1 MSNSDLKKGFL
12 LHQLESLNNN
22 KFSLLLVDRKKD
34 KTAFVYAKDFS
45 IDDIVKSFSEL
56 EHYNNDSFDVYVKH
70 EEGNFFNL
78 IIDDLTQEKAKLL
91 LEEYH
96 IDYMLCSSKN
106 NFQSIINLD
115 KARFSKEQAD
125 HIVKVINK
133 KFGDEKFSGA
143 NHYFRLCGFNNKK
156 SKNNNELVTPVHFE
170 NKVDKQTSTNKLLAL
185 VQNLNSNSN
194 TNTSVHTTKM
204 FTSSIDDRKKRI
216 AEKEVKAE
224 IALCKKIFHTLD
236 WSVVDYR
243 IVQRLYKLNYKPDE
257 ISEALILFTDFQDRH
272 SNPVDYLN
280 RTITN
285 AINALD

>member
-1 MSNSDLKKGFL
+1 MNSDLKKGFL
-12 LHQLESLNNN
+12 LHQLESLSNN

-34 KTAFVYAKDFS
+34 KSAFVYAKDFS

-56 EHYNNDSFDVYVKH
+56 EHYNNDSFDVYIKN

-96 IDYMLCSSKN
+96 IDYMLCSSNN
-106 NFQSIINLD
+106 NFQAIINLN
-115 KARFSKEQAD
+115 KSLFTKEQAD
-125 HIVKVINK
+125 YIVKVINK

-185 VQNLNSNSN
+185 VQNIETSIH
-194 TNTSVHTTKM
+194 TSVHTTKM
-204 FTSSIDDRKKRI
+204 LTSFLDDRKKQI

>member
-1 MSNSDLKKGFL
+1 MSNNELKKGFL
-12 LHQLESLNNN
+12 LHQLESLSNN

-34 KTAFVYAKDFS
+34 KSAFVYAKDFV
-45 IDDIVKSFSEL
+45 IDDIVKSFTEL
-56 EHYNNDSFDVYVKH
+56 EHYNNDSFDVYIKH
-70 EEGNFFNL
+70 EEGNFFN
-78 IIDDLTQEKAKLL
+78 IVIDDLTQTKAKLL
-91 LEEYH
+91 LEEYY
-96 IDYMLCSSKN
+96 IDYMLCSSSN

-115 KARFSKEQAD
+115 KALFSKEQAD
-125 HIVKVINK
+125 YIVKVINK

-156 SKNNNELVTPVHFE
+156 SKNNNELVTPVHFN

-185 VQNLNSNSN
+185 VQNLNINSDA
-194 TNTSVHTTKM
+194 NTSVHTIKM
-204 FTSSIDDRKKRI
+204 PTSFLDDRKKQM
-216 AEKEVKAE
+216 AEKEVKVE

-236 WSVVDYR
+236 YSVVDYR
-243 IVQRLYKLNYKPDE
+243 IVQRLYKLNYKPEE
-257 ISEALILFTDFQDRH
+257 IAEVLILFTDFQSRH

>member
-1 MSNSDLKKGFL
+1 MNSDLKKGFL

-34 KTAFVYAKDFS
+34 KSAFVYAKDFS
-45 IDDIVKSFSEL
+45 IDDIVKSFTEL
-56 EHYNNDSFDVYVKH
+56 DNYNKDNFDVYIKH

-78 IIDDLTQEKAKLL
+78 VIDDLTQEKAKLL

-115 KARFSKEQAD
+115 KAGFSKEQAD

-133 KFGDEKFSGA
+133 RFGDEKFSGA

-170 NKVDKQTSTNKLLAL
+170 NKVDKQTSTNKLLA
-185 VQNLNSNSN
+185 
-194 TNTSVHTTKM
+194 
-204 FTSSIDDRKKRI
+204 FFSSK
-216 AEKEVKAE
+216 
-224 IALCKKIFHTLD
+224 
-236 WSVVDYR
+236 SQY
-243 IVQRLYKLNYKPDE
+243 Q
-257 ISEALILFTDFQDRH
+257 
-272 SNPVDYLN
+272 
-280 RTITN
+280 
-285 AINALD
+285 

>member
-1 MSNSDLKKGFL
+1 MSNNDLKKGFL
-12 LHQLESLNNN
+12 LHQLESLSNN

-34 KTAFVYAKDFS
+34 KAAFVYAKDFS
-45 IDDIVKSFSEL
+45 IEDIAKSFVEL
-56 EHYNNDSFDVYVKH
+56 EHYNNDSFDVYIKH

-78 IIDDLTQEKAKLL
+78 VIDDLTQEKAKLL

-96 IDYMLCSSKN
+96 IDYMLCSSSN

-115 KARFSKEQAD
+115 KSLFSKEQAD

-143 NHYFRLCGFNNKK
+143 NHYFRLCGFNNRK
-156 SKNNNELVTPVHFE
+156 SKNNNELVTPVHFD
-170 NKVDKQTSTNKLLAL
+170 NKIDKQTSINKLLAL
-185 VQNLNSNSN
+185 VQNININTNSN
-194 TNTSVHTTKM
+194 NTSVHTTKM
-204 FTSSIDDRKKRI
+204 FTSLDDRKKRM
-216 AEKEVKAE
+216 AEREVKAE

-236 WSVVDYR
+236 WSVIDFR

-257 ISEALILFTDFQDRH
+257 IAESLILFTDFQSRH
-272 SNPVDYLN
+272 ANPIDYLN

-285 AINALD
+285 SINALD

>member
-34 KTAFVYAKDFS
+34 KAAFVYAKDFS
-45 IDDIVKSFSEL
+45 IDDIVKSFTEL
-56 EHYNNDSFDVYVKH
+56 EHYNNESFDVYIKH

-78 IIDDLTQEKAKLL
+78 VIDDLTQEKAKLL

-96 IDYMLCSSKN
+96 IDYMLCSSNN

-115 KARFSKEQAD
+115 KSLFSKEQAD
-125 HIVKVINK
+125 YIVKVINK

-143 NHYFRLCGFNNKK
+143 NHYFRLSGFNNKK
-156 SKNNNELVTPVHFE
+156 FKNNNELVTPVNFK
-170 NKVDKQTSTNKLLAL
+170 NKIDKQTSVNKLLAL
-185 VQNLNSNSN
+185 VQNLNTNSN
-194 TNTSVHTTKM
+194 NTSVHTTKM
-204 FTSSIDDRKKRI
+204 FITSFLDDRKKQI

-236 WSVVDYR
+236 YSVVDYR

-257 ISEALILFTDFQDRH
+257 IAEALILFTDFQSRH
-272 SNPVDYLN
+272 ANPIDYLN

-285 AINALD
+285 SINALD

>member
-1 MSNSDLKKGFL
+1 MSNNDLKKGFL
-12 LHQLESLNNN
+12 LHQLESLENN

-34 KTAFVYAKDFS
+34 KAAFVYAKDFI
-45 IDDIVKSFSEL
+45 IDDIVKSFTEL
-56 EHYNNDSFDVYVKH
+56 EHYNNDSFDVYIKH
-70 EEGNFFNL
+70 EEGNFLNL
-78 IIDDLTQEKAKLL
+78 VIDDLTQEKAKLL

-96 IDYMLCSSKN
+96 IDYMLCSSNN
-106 NFQSIINLD
+106 NFQAIINLN
-115 KARFSKEQAD
+115 KSLFTKEQAD
-125 HIVKVINK
+125 YIVKVINK
-133 KFGDEKFSGA
+133 RFGDEKFSGA

-156 SKNNNELVTPVHFE
+156 SKNNNELVTPVHFD
-170 NKVDKQTSTNKLLAL
+170 NKVDRQTSTNKLLAL
-185 VQNLNSNSN
+185 VQNLNTN
-194 TNTSVHTTKM
+194 NTSVHTTKM
-204 FTSSIDDRKKRI
+204 FTSSIDDRKKQI

>member
-1 MSNSDLKKGFL
+1 MNSDLKKGFL

-34 KTAFVYAKDFS
+34 KSAFVYAKDFS
-45 IDDIVKSFSEL
+45 IDDIVKSFIEL
-56 EHYNNDSFDVYVKH
+56 EHYNNDSFDVYIKH

-78 IIDDLTQEKAKLL
+78 VIDDLTQEKAKLL
-91 LEEYH
+91 LKEYH
-96 IDYMLCSSKN
+96 IDYMLCSSNN

-115 KARFSKEQAD
+115 KTVFSKEQAD

-133 KFGDEKFSGA
+133 RFGDEKFSGA

-156 SKNNNELVTPVHFE
+156 SKNNNELVTPVNFE
-170 NKVDKQTSTNKLLAL
+170 NKIDKQTSTNKLLAL
-185 VQNLNSNSN
+185 VQNLNTNSN
-194 TNTSVHTTKM
+194 NTSVHTTKM
-204 FTSSIDDRKKRI
+204 FTSLDDRKKRM
-216 AEKEVKAE
+216 AEREIKAE

-257 ISEALILFTDFQDRH
+257 IAEALILFTDFQSRH
-272 SNPVDYLN
+272 ANPIDYLN

-285 AINALD
+285 SINALD

>member
-1 MSNSDLKKGFL
+1 MNSDLKKGFL
-12 LHQLESLNNN
+12 LHQLESLSNN

-34 KTAFVYAKDFS
+34 KSAFVYAKDFS

-56 EHYNNDSFDVYVKH
+56 EHYNNDSFDVYIKN

-96 IDYMLCSSKN
+96 IDYMLCSSNN
-106 NFQSIINLD
+106 NFQAIINLN
-115 KARFSKEQAD
+115 KSLFTKEQAD
-125 HIVKVINK
+125 YIVKVINK

-185 VQNLNSNSN
+185 VQNIE
-194 TNTSVHTTKM
+194 TGIHTSVHTTKM
-204 FTSSIDDRKKRI
+204 LTSFLDDRKKQI